1 MKKVLDLRAEMFYK
15 QFRNDR
21 GIAQLVEHWSPKPS
35 VERSNRSAP
44 AKSNK
49 PPVWAVLVFLS
60 RAVDLRQKIN
70 IC

>member
-44 AKSNK
+44 ANKKST
-49 PPVWAVLVFLS
+49 PCGCFFYW
-60 RAVDLRQKIN
+60 QKG
-70 IC
+70 